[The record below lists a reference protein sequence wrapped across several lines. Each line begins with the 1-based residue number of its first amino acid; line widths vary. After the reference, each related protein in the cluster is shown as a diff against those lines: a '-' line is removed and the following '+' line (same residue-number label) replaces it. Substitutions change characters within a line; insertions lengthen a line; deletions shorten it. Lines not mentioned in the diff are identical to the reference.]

1 MDKKDKLVKLPT
13 KRGQEKLGSLIRKGR
28 DEIRYS
34 FEGLEDL
41 IEKTIG
47 NRVPR
52 ATLNQL
58 ERGTVLA
65 SYVNLTILAGF
76 AEEYFKRTGMK
87 FLFNTKT
94 SKPYL
99 AHELWQ
105 ILTEEIEPEI

>member
-13 KRGQEKLGSLIRKGR
+13 KRGQEKLGSLMKKGR
-28 DEIRYS
+28 GEIGS
-34 FEGLEDL
+34 FEVLEDL
-41 IEKTIG
+41 IEETIG

-58 ERGTVLA
+58 ERGTVLS

-76 AEEYFKRTGMK
+76 AEEYFKRTGIK
-87 FLFNTKT
+87 FLFNTKI

>member
-1 MDKKDKLVKLPT
+1 MDKKFKFVKLPT
-13 KRGQEKLGSLIRKGR
+13 KHGQEKLGSLIKKGR
-28 DEIRYS
+28 HEIGS
-34 FEGLEDL
+34 LEVLEKL
-41 IEKTIG
+41 IEETIG
-47 NRVPR
+47 NRVPS

-76 AEEYFKRTGMK
+76 AKEYFKKTRVK

-94 SKPYL
+94 NKPYL

>member
-13 KRGQEKLGSLIRKGR
+13 KRGQEKLGSLMKKGR
-28 DEIRYS
+28 CEIGS
-34 FEGLEDL
+34 FEVLEDL
-41 IEKTIG
+41 IEETIG

-58 ERGTVLA
+58 ERGTVLS

-76 AEEYFKRTGMK
+76 AEEYFKRTRVK
-87 FLFNTKT
+87 FLFDTKT